1 MDGTLNL
8 RIFLQAKSVL
18 WCSAMEYLFPQTAV
32 SAYLIN
38 MDMLASLWWLPQTS
52 LPGSLALHGGS
63 PSQLAISHPDA
74 APSQTSSL
82 ILGAQ
87 VSWLRA
93 GVTLFSFCYSD
104 KHASGFIRQNQPVS
118 RSQTR
123 KPCLER
129 MRVTFLCF
137 WGYLRKVPCTG

>member
-8 RIFLQAKSVL
+8 GIFASKV
-18 WCSAMEYLFPQTAV
+18 SALVFSYGVSLPQTAV

-38 MDMLASLWWLPQTS
+38 MDMLASLWWLPQAS
-52 LPGSLALHGGS
+52 LPSSLALHGGS

-74 APSQTSSL
+74 APSQTPSL

-93 GVTLFSFCYSD
+93 GVTLFSFCFSD
-104 KHASGFIRQNQPVS
+104 KQ
-118 RSQTR
+118 
-123 KPCLER
+123 
-129 MRVTFLCF
+129 RVALSDKTSLSP
-137 WGYLRKVPCTG
+137 GPKQGSLV